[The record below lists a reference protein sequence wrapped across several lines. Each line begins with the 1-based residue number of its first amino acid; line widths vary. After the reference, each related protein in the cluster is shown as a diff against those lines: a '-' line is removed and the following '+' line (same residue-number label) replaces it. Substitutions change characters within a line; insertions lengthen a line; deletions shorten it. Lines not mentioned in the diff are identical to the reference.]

1 MAVVNGRRELDDEDR
16 RKLISYVLDLSVAE
30 LQDKSGTYF
39 WRCEFQ

>member
-1 MAVVNGRRELDDEDR
+1 MAVVNGRREWDDEEGG
-16 RKLISYVLDLSVAE
+16 KLISYVLALSFAE